1 MIAIRHVLCAIDFS
15 DFSRRAL
22 KHAIAIARWYEA
34 SLTLVNVQASAAM
47 AMAAP
52 EMLPLMVLT
61 AEARADLLD
70 AMTRFAEEEV
80 IGTVPYRCDVRE
92 GAPANEIL
100 ACAHESSSDLIV
112 IGTHGRSGLE
122 RLVLGSVAEKV
133 LRKAACPVLTVPHCD
148 AVPTPPLYQR
158 ILCAIDFSKCSMRA
172 LDYAM
177 SLAQEANTH
186 LMVAHVFELAGTMP
200 EDWRAILS
208 PRSAREE
215 LQALEDE
222 RSEKLARAVPEQV
235 LSSCTVETVMA
246 RGTPYREILRLASEQ
261 RSELIVLGIHGRS
274 AADLFFLGS
283 TTNQVV
289 RHSTCPVLTMRSD

>member
-1 MIAIRHVLCAIDFS
+1 MIAIRQVLCPVDFS

-22 KHAIAIARWYEA
+22 RHAIAIARWYEA
-34 SLTLVNVQASAAM
+34 SLTLVNVQASAAV

-52 EMLPLMVLT
+52 ELLPVMVLT
-61 AEARADLLD
+61 AEARASLLN

-80 IGTVPYRCDVRE
+80 VGYVPYRCDIRE
-92 GAPANEIL
+92 GAPVNEIL
-100 ACAHESSSDLIV
+100 ACAHDTFSDLIV
-112 IGTHGRSGLE
+112 IGTHGRSGFE

-133 LRKAACPVLTVPHCD
+133 LRKAACPVLTVPHSD
-148 AVPTPPLYQR
+148 AVATPPLYQR

-177 SLAQEANTH
+177 SLVQEANTH
-186 LMVAHVFELAGTMP
+186 LIVAHVFELDGTMP

-208 PRSAREE
+208 PRSVREE
-215 LQALEDE
+215 LKTLEDE
-222 RSEKLARAVPEQV
+222 RCEKLARAVPEQ
-235 LSSCTVETVMA
+235 LRSSCTVETVMA
-246 RGTPYREILRLASEQ
+246 RGTPYREILRLASKQ

-274 AADLFFLGS
+274 ATDLFFLGS

>member
-1 MIAIRHVLCAIDFS
+1 
-15 DFSRRAL
+15 
-22 KHAIAIARWYEA
+22 
-34 SLTLVNVQASAAM
+34 VNVQASVAVAIS
-47 AMAAP
+47 AP
-52 EMLPLMVLT
+52 EMLPVMVLT
-61 AEARADLLD
+61 AETRANLRT
-70 AMTRFAEEEV
+70 AMTRFAEEEA
-80 IGTVPYRCDVRE
+80 IGTVPYRCDIRE
-92 GAPANEIL
+92 GTPANEIL
-100 ACAHESSSDLIV
+100 ACAHEISSDLIV
-112 IGTHGRSGLE
+112 IGTHGRSGFE

-177 SLAQEANTH
+177 SLSQEARAH
-186 LMVAHVFELAGTMP
+186 LMVAHVFELEGAMP

-208 PRSAREE
+208 PRSVRED
-215 LQALEDE
+215 LQAREDE
-222 RSEKLARAVPEQV
+222 RSEKLARAVPERV
-235 LSSCTVETVMA
+235 LSSCTVETVMG

-289 RHSTCPVLTMRSD
+289 RHSRCPVLTMRSD